1 VFPEEPQAWEEDPDE
16 QQVRP
21 QVRPPV
27 RPSVRPTGVP
37 VDNADRTPRQTVAEP
52 VIPGVGVLPLGSGL
66 VLVGLGVG
74 FLALR
79 LRRT

>member
-1 VFPEEPQAWEEDPDE
+1 MPPEEPQAREDGSDE
-16 QQVRP
+16 QQV
-21 QVRPPV
+21 Q
-27 RPSVRPTGVP
+27 PSARPTGVP
-37 VDNADRTPRQTVAEP
+37 VDTAARTPRPTVAEP
-52 VIPGVGVLPLGSGL
+52 VVPGVGVLPLGSGL